1 MSSSPGSS
9 LAEPEARTAPAT
21 DRDAIA
27 ADLIAVLAAV
37 TAGDP
42 RVLTIKDR
50 SALPSG
56 PFEVAHRSLQAGLR
70 AWVESQT
77 RHPLGY
83 VEQLYTFADRD
94 RALAGARVISISYPS
109 LTREQPAPGY
119 RDVRWCSCSSFFPWE
134 AHRAGTPPVIESA
147 VLPRLTAWAEA
158 AESPVLR
165 QSRRQRVG
173 ITFGCGGHV
182 WNEELVLQRY
192 ELLYEAGLIPEAIR
206 GTLGTGAL
214 GPGEKPAAAAVSA

>member
-1 MSSSPGSS
+1 MSSSPESNV
-9 LAEPEARTAPAT
+9 AEPEARTAPAAE
-21 DRDAIA
+21 RDSIA

-83 VEQLYTFADRD
+83 LEQLYTFGEPHRD
-94 RALAGARVISISYPS
+94 PRGRVITAAYYALIGSERLDLLAGS
-109 LTREQPAPGY
+109 T
-119 RDVRWCSCSSFFPWE
+119 
-134 AHRAGTPPVIESA
+134 
-147 VLPRLTAWAEA
+147 
-158 AESPVLR
+158 
-165 QSRRQRVG
+165 VG
-173 ITFGCGGHV
+173 IQARSRWRLRCRWG
-182 WNEELVLQRY
+182 RSM
-192 ELLYEAGLIPEAIR
+192 AGR
-206 GTLGTGAL
+206 VVMTMRWR
-214 GPGEKPAAAAVSA
+214 